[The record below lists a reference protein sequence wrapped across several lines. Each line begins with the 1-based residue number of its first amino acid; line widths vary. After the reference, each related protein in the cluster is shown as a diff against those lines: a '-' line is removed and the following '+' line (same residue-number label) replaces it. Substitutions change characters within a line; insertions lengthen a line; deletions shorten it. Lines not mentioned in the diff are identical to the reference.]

1 MDAIAQ
7 RSLMRN
13 MSDIDAAGLQK
24 AYESAGTMF
33 GADRAAR
40 MDVDAARAAELGRV
54 ETGTE
59 ASRQFGAGQGL
70 AALDAAGRAGEA
82 LVGLGEKERRAAIEN
97 ATMLESIGKDKML
110 EEQAAKDVDYQDWL
124 QQNNYAKDN
133 LAFYSEF
140 LRGLPVANAGES
152 TSTSSIYTNPVKDV
166 VGAGLTG
173 LGLYKAYG

>member
-1 MDAIAQ
+1 
-7 RSLMRN
+7 
-13 MSDIDAAGLQK
+13 MSEIEATGRQK
-24 AYESAGTMF
+24 AFEQAASLFGT
-33 GADRAAR
+33 DRAAEMQR
-40 MDVDAARAAELGRV
+40 EEDMAAERARV

-97 ATMLESIGKDKML
+97 ATMLESIGKDQML
-110 EEQAAKDVDYQDWL
+110 EAQAAKDVAYQDWL
-124 QQNNYAKDN
+124 RQNNYPKDN